1 MIGTIM
7 LLIPGLA
14 FGNSLR
20 DMLDGDIIAGIFRLI
35 QSCLTAVMIAIG
47 FGLAIFISG
56 VLL

>member
-1 MIGTIM
+1 M

-20 DMLDGDIIAGIFRLI
+20 DMLDGDIIAGIFRLV